1 MKIKNRRWHKK
12 RYLEK
17 KQIKKFTVTDINK
30 ILLAL
35 VNTGNSVFS
44 SFRSLFER
52 LKV

>member
-1 MKIKNRRWHKK
+1 MKIKNRSWHKK

-17 KQIKKFTVTDINK
+17 KQIKKFTDINE

-35 VNTGNSVFS
+35 VNNGNSVFS

-52 LKV
+52 LKI

>member
-12 RYLEK
+12 RYLRNIETNK
-17 KQIKKFTVTDINK
+17 KSTDINE